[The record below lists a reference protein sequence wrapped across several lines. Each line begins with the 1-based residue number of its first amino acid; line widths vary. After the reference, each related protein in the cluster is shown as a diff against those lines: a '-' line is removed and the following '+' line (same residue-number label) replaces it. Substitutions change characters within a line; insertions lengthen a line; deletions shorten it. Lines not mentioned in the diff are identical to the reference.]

1 MTNINALQS
10 ILDYTFNDTVSIKRA
25 LTHAS
30 AHHDS
35 IGIDYERLEFL
46 GDRVVNLIVA
56 DLLFNN
62 FKDEKEGAL
71 AKRHTALVRTET
83 LADIAKELKLG
94 DFIIFSDSERMAGG
108 AQNDNIL
115 ADIMESVTASIYLD
129 GGYNSAM
136 DFVKNALGNR
146 LHDMVEP
153 PRDPKTT
160 LQEWS
165 QAHNLGLPIY
175 EVIEQ
180 SGPDH
185 APEFTVQVSLNGHPS
200 HSASSTS
207 KKGAEKEAA
216 QIMMDYFSAKQ

>member
-1 MTNINALQS
+1 MTDIAALQS
-10 ILDYTFNDTVSIKRA
+10 ILNYTFNDTIYINRA

-83 LADIAKELKLG
+83 LADMAKELKLG
-94 DFIIFSDSERMAGG
+94 DFIVFSDSERMAGG

-129 GGYNSAM
+129 GGYDHAM
-136 DFVKNALGNR
+136 TFVKTALGNR
-146 LHDMVEP
+146 LNDMVEP

-165 QAHNLGLPIY
+165 QAHNLGLPLY
-175 EVIEQ
+175 EMIEQ

-185 APEFTVQVSLNGHPS
+185 APEFTVQVSLDGHSPQ
-200 HSASSTS
+200 SATS
-207 KKGAEKEAA
+207 KSKKSAEKDAA
-216 QIMMDYFSAKQ
+216 QAMLDHLS